1 MFEIE
6 LIPYASQDS
15 TAKQARDSPESIQ
28 AYICNLGLHWFTIR
42 RFGREYFDL
51 NSFYYVPEFLSY
63 MMLPAYFNLIQEKGY
78 SVFIVHGTLPECIA
92 DRKLTEKP
100 INQTEYRL
108 LTEGLP
114 KLIMD
119 EKLKGNFKNLDK
131 RGNLVVSLPQ
141 HLFEEFRKNPNNSD
155 IRQKI
160 NAFLPEGV
168 TIEDLPELAGRSKS
182 SIDAQMFGNCN
193 CPHHRR
199 RPQVLTEPLASHMI
213 DDPSKLQQQSTMITR
228 HVTQYIIEEPNQHRL
243 IASEILVMSQS
254 TDRDSTSLDNHDVQR
269 MTKASTGLQY
279 QEDELLQHVM
289 ALSLLSKPGMSD
301 DKDLFLREDPCE
313 RMNQQL
319 LDEAIAASLT
329 SNDFALKQFDEAS
342 ESIPITTRNSESASI
357 RNPSSSSPTDTY
369 SLPLKDAH
377 SSPSLKDIYASPPT
391 DMDSLPPKDLH
402 SSTPID
408 TQSPPPEDVHSLPQ
422 KDTYSPPPTNTY
434 SFPQKLV
441 DQDYIIS
448 PSIEGKL
455 FETLLR

>member
-1 MFEIE
+1 
-6 LIPYASQDS
+6 
-15 TAKQARDSPESIQ
+15 
-28 AYICNLGLHWFTIR
+28 
-42 RFGREYFDL
+42 
-51 NSFYYVPEFLSY
+51 
-63 MMLPAYFNLIQEKGY
+63 
-78 SVFIVHGTLPECIA
+78 
-92 DRKLTEKP
+92 
-100 INQTEYRL
+100 
-108 LTEGLP
+108 
-114 KLIMD
+114 
-119 EKLKGNFKNLDK
+119 
-131 RGNLVVSLPQ
+131 
-141 HLFEEFRKNPNNSD
+141 
-155 IRQKI
+155 
-160 NAFLPEGV
+160 
-168 TIEDLPELAGRSKS
+168 
-182 SIDAQMFGNCN
+182 
-193 CPHHRR
+193 
-199 RPQVLTEPLASHMI
+199 
-213 DDPSKLQQQSTMITR
+213 
-228 HVTQYIIEEPNQHRL
+228 
-243 IASEILVMSQS
+243 
-254 TDRDSTSLDNHDVQR
+254 
-269 MTKASTGLQY
+269 
-279 QEDELLQHVM
+279 
-289 ALSLLSKPGMSD
+289 MSD